1 MIPSM
6 KRAIGVILMLLMG
19 HLTLVGT
26 DSACAKHGSAMATA
40 AHRAHSMA
48 VAVHE
53 IAHSTTSAG
62 SPKDSCKIP
71 ARADCCAALASCA
84 PTLAPAPVGT
94 IDEHMLINA
103 PLPLAANT
111 WTPAPLTA
119 PETPPPRA

>member
-1 MIPSM
+1 M

-48 VAVHE
+48 VHQ
-53 IAHSTTSAG
+53 IAHTTSAG

-84 PTLAPAPVGT
+84 PALAPARVGT
-94 IDEHMLINA
+94 VDEHMLINA
-103 PLPLAANT
+103 ALPLAANT

>member
-26 DSACAKHGSAMATA
+26 DSACAKHGSAMDTA
-40 AHRAHSMA
+40 AHRTHSMA
-48 VAVHE
+48 VHQ

-62 SPKDSCKIP
+62 SPKDQCEIP

-84 PTLAPAPVGT
+84 PTLAPAQVGI
-94 IDEHMLINA
+94 IDERMLINA
-103 PLPLAANT
+103 AVPLAANT